1 MKLQSVALTH
11 VGRRDSNQDA
21 FLASAKLGV
30 FAVADGM
37 GGYAGGEIAS
47 QLAIEALAELVSR
60 QRMDDDATWPHALDR
75 SLDLGENML
84 CAATRLAHSRIAER
98 RRGKLAQMGS
108 TVAMLLAHQG
118 RAIVGH
124 VGDSRVYR
132 LRDGALEQLTRDH
145 SLYQEMLDNG
155 FDLPALEDFAYRNV
169 ITRALGAQPKPD
181 LSTHALRDGDLFLLC
196 SDGLSGP
203 VPDTRMIEI
212 LGSFLG
218 WPRCDQSYE
227 QTSEHDG
234 EHAGEHAAEQA
245 LWRAGWA
252 LVHEALERGG
262 SDNVTVVLVRCSG
275 QP

>member
-11 VGRRDSNQDA
+11 VGRRNSNQDA
-21 FLASAKLGV
+21 FLASAELGV

-47 QLAIEALAELVSR
+47 QLAIDALSELVSR
-60 QRMDDDATWPHALDR
+60 QRRDDDVTWPYALAR
-75 SLDLGENML
+75 GRDLGENML
-84 CAATRLAHSRIAER
+84 CAAARLAHSRIAER

-132 LRDGALEQLTRDH
+132 LRDGALQQLTRDH
-145 SLYQEMLDNG
+145 SVYQEMLDNG
-155 FDLPALEDFAYRNV
+155 FDLPALEDFPYRNM
-169 ITRALGAQPKPD
+169 ITRALGAQPTPD
-181 LSTHALRDGDLFLLC
+181 LSTHALHDGDLFLLC
-196 SDGLSGP
+196 SDGLTGP

-218 WPRCDQSYE
+218 WPRCDQGDEKASG
-227 QTSEHDG
+227 Q
-234 EHAGEHAAEQA
+234 AGELAGEQA

-252 LVHEALERGG
+252 LVDEALERGG

>member
-11 VGRRDSNQDA
+11 VGRRDSNQDD
-21 FLASAKLGV
+21 FVASAELGV

-47 QLAIEALAELVSR
+47 KLAIEALTELVSR
-60 QRMDDDATWPHALDR
+60 QLKDDDATWPHALDR
-75 SLDLGENML
+75 GLDLGENML
-84 CAATRLAHSRIAER
+84 RVATRMAHGRIVER

-108 TVAMLLAHQG
+108 TMAMLLAHQG
-118 RAIVGH
+118 RAVIGH

-145 SLYQEMLDNG
+145 SVYQEMLDNG
-155 FDLPALEDFAYRNV
+155 FDLPALEDFPYRNM
-169 ITRALGAQPKPD
+169 ITRALGAQSTPD

-203 VPDTRMIEI
+203 VPDARMIEI

-218 WPRCDQSYE
+218 WPRCDQSRE
-227 QTSEHDG
+227 LG
-234 EHAGEHAAEQA
+234 EHAGEQA

-262 SDNVTVVLVRCSG
+262 TDNVTVVLVRCSG

>member
-1 MKLQSVALTH
+1 MKLQSIALTH

-21 FLASAKLGV
+21 FLASAELGV

-47 QLAIEALAELVSR
+47 QLAIEALSELVSR
-60 QRMDDDATWPHALDR
+60 QRKDDDATWPYALDR

-118 RAIVGH
+118 CAVIGH

-145 SLYQEMLDNG
+145 SVYQEMLDNG
-155 FDLPALEDFAYRNV
+155 FDLPALEDFPYRNM
-169 ITRALGAQPKPD
+169 ITRALGAQPTPD

-203 VPDTRMIEI
+203 VPHARMIEI

-218 WPRCDQSYE
+218 WPRCDQSA
-227 QTSEHDG
+227 
-234 EHAGEHAAEQA
+234 EHAREQA

-262 SDNVTVVLVRCSG
+262 TDNVTVVLVLASG

>member
-21 FLASAKLGV
+21 FLASAELGV

-47 QLAIEALAELVSR
+47 QLAIDALSELVSR
-60 QRMDDDATWPHALDR
+60 QRQDDDVTWPYALDR
-75 SLDLGENML
+75 GRDLGENML
-84 CAATRLAHSRIAER
+84 CAAAR
-98 RRGKLAQMGS
+98 
-108 TVAMLLAHQG
+108 LAHQG

-145 SLYQEMLDNG
+145 SVYQEMLDNG
-155 FDLPALEDFAYRNV
+155 FDLPALEDFPYRNM
-169 ITRALGAQPKPD
+169 ITRALGAQPTPD

-196 SDGLSGP
+196 SDGLTGP
-203 VPDTRMIEI
+203 VPHTRMIEILGSI

-218 WPRCDQSYE
+218 WPRCDQSGE
-227 QTSEHDG
+227 QAG
-234 EHAGEHAAEQA
+234 EHAGEPA

-252 LVHEALERGG
+252 LVDEALERGG